1 MGQKNAGSSHVAS
14 AGIVVGGRSNQ
25 DIDKDNEALKKK
37 SEGSKALKPKDGK
50 PAAPKKDLDKTQSDK
65 AIDTEEEDDGSKME
79 KPKPGDDPE
88 TSKAFKKWLAKQPKV
103 PTIKEQKE
111 TEQQEEDA
119 RSPVTKNSEATFQKL
134 LGNNDA

>member
-1 MGQKNAGSSHVAS
+1 M
-14 AGIVVGGRSNQ
+14 GRSNQ

-65 AIDTEEEDDGSKME
+65 AIDTEEEEEGSKRE

-119 RSPVTKNSEATFQKL
+119 RSP
-134 LGNNDA
+134 

>member
-1 MGQKNAGSSHVAS
+1 MQRTQLKAGEEKPGYISPDDEGANTGPDDKSLGQKNAGSSHVAS

-37 SEGSKALKPKDGK
+37 SAGSKALKPKDGK

-65 AIDTEEEDDGSKME
+65 AIDTEEEDDGSEME
-79 KPKPGDDPE
+79 K
-88 TSKAFKKWLAKQPKV
+88 
-103 PTIKEQKE
+103 QK
-111 TEQQEEDA
+111 EDA